1 MHQYQEEIM
10 KHGIFKDEDGD
21 ETKLVATSLKKYD
34 KLSPNE
40 KSEFVV
46 YTTSQRI
53 DLIKNLI

>member
-1 MHQYQEEIM
+1 M

-21 ETKLVATSLKKYD
+21 EAKLVATSLKKYD

-40 KSEFVV
+40 KSEFVI
-46 YTTSQRI
+46 YTTSKKI